1 MPFYEYQVVEKEEG
15 CDFCSVSFEILQ
27 KISDE
32 NIKICPECGTPVRR
46 LISIPSIGG
55 SKTGF
60 DDRAKN
66 AGFHK
71 LERLG
76 KGEYEKKY

>member
-1 MPFYEYQVVEKEEG
+1 MPFYEYQVAKNEKG
-15 CDFCSVSFEILQ
+15 CEFCSASFEVLQ
-27 KISDE
+27 KISDSHLSV
-32 NIKICPECGTPVRR
+32 CPECGAGVVR
-46 LISIPSIGG
+46 LISAPFIGG
-55 SKTGF
+55 SKSGF